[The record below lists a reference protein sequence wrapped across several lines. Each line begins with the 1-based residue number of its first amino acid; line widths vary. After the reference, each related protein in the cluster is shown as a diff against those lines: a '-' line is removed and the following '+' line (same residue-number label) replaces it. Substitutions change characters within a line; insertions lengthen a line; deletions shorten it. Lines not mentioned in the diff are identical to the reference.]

1 MYTGALV
8 TERTAKVAGDHHVA
22 VGERVRM
29 RWGAKWAG
37 VVRSISERS
46 PTTGTVYIR
55 VETDHGPTLEDSA
68 LAWEKEG

>member
-1 MYTGALV
+1 MAK
-8 TERTAKVAGDHHVA
+8 RIAKVAGGHHVA

-29 RWGAKWAG
+29 RWGARWAG

-46 PTTGTVYIR
+46 PTTGTVYLR

-68 LAWEKEG
+68 LAWQKEG

>member
-1 MYTGALV
+1 MAQ
-8 TERTAKVAGDHHVA
+8 RIAKVAGGHVVT

-37 VVRSISERS
+37 VVRSISERA
-46 PTTGTVYIR
+46 PMTGVVYIR
-55 VETDHGPTLEDSA
+55 VDTDHGPTLEDPA

>member
-1 MYTGALV
+1 MA
-8 TERTAKVAGDHHVA
+8 ERMAKVAGGHAVA

-46 PTTGTVYIR
+46 PTSGVVYLR

-68 LAWEKEG
+68 LAFQKEKG

>member
-1 MYTGALV
+1 MYTGDLMA
-8 TERTAKVAGDHHVA
+8 ERIAKVAGGHVA

-29 RWGAKWAG
+29 RWGARWAG

-46 PTTGTVYIR
+46 PTTGTVYLR

-68 LAWEKEG
+68 LAWQKES

>member
-1 MYTGALV
+1 MAQ
-8 TERTAKVAGDHHVA
+8 RIAKVAGGHVVS

-37 VVRSISERS
+37 VVRSISE
-46 PTTGTVYIR
+46 PTPTSGVVYVR
-55 VETDHGPTLEDSA
+55 VDTDHGPPLEDSA